1 MQSFPKTLT
10 ATCFT
15 LLLVATSMGCMETP
29 AASPALLDE
38 NLLEEYG
45 WVQDADVEYN
55 TFQQNISDSNSIS
68 FSSTVVRYK
77 NERLA
82 ADITGQTKDFKETWN
97 IPFDPGIPMMD
108 AWISTRRITLPSGAT
123 LPTGLVSK
131 MTDSSVSDM
140 SQQNNIRSF
149 SKIETRELTM
159 KDGSIVS
166 VSIYS
171 GSVPSQNSSLSV
183 LAVVAAFGDE
193 DSSTIVMGMAP
204 DGSLPVRVGNVEADL
219 FSIDGRREIEEML
232 ELIATI
238 E

>member
-97 IPFDPGIPMMD
+97 IPFDPGIPMMG